1 MSSIHFNLD
10 LTISNERNSLSR
22 TVLTHHNIHSFC
34 ECKHYR
40 TFYPSICA
48 YFIGLNR
55 FVMPQNILWSPIINN
70 HLYPPPAILVSGNAS
85 PDVFKLNNLVR
96 KRKYPNQVYRPSI
109 CRLIVM
115 SVRRSGRPSSFRRS
129 LRGWLVELNF
139 SSNALA

>member
-10 LTISNERNSLSR
+10 VTISNERNSLSR

-48 YFIGLNR
+48 YFIRLNR
-55 FVMPQNILWSPIINN
+55 FVMPQNILWTPIINN

-85 PDVFKLNNLVR
+85 PNVFKLNNLVR
-96 KRKYPNQVYRPSI
+96 KRKVPKSGIQAVHLSFDRYVRPSF
-109 CRLIVM
+109 RSSIV
-115 SVRRSGRPSSFRRS
+115 VPSFAP
-129 LRGWLVELNF
+129 WLVELNF